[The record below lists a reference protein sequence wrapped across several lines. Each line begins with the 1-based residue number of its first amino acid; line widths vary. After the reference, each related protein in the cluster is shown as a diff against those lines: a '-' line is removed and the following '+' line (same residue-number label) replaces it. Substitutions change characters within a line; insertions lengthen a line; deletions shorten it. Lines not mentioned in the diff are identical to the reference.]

1 MVRQNRFEATLI
13 PLGVTSY
20 DLTSQFERLAWNE
33 TTHPSQLLIWTSSI
47 KMNLHA
53 FKEQVVN
60 ALHWNTWQMHYHTHY
75 TKKHALQVHWPASHM
90 HDGAL
95 TCIIYTVHDNALQ
108 TQSHAM
114 PCINMHC
121 KALQLHEHELQW
133 CRYIANAL
141 PVQHELQKHWYAFH
155 CIHKH
160 SHAVQVHKHPGVETA
175 LGRSDFIW
183 GFGCKKTGIFKV
195 HFQIPCLPGCAF
207 ETRIFSL
214 LRGASQIQKQATVQQ
229 TLASISMQ

>member
-1 MVRQNRFEATLI
+1 MIWHLSLSGWREMKQLI
-13 PLGVTSY
+13 PVNFGFGPAALKWTYMHLRS
-20 DLTSQFERLAWNE
+20 RLW
-33 TTHPSQLLIWTSSI
+33 
-47 KMNLHA
+47 
-53 FKEQVVN
+53 
-60 ALHWNTWQMHYHTHY
+60 MHYIEIHDKCIIIHIIY

-95 TCIIYTVHDNALQ
+95 TCIIYTVHDNTLQ

-175 LGRSDFIW
+175 LRRSDFIW
-183 GFGCKKTGIFKV
+183 RFGCKKNSIFKV
-195 HFQIPCLPGCAF
+195 LFEMPCLPGCAF
-207 ETRIFSL
+207 EIL
-214 LRGASQIQKQATVQQ
+214 
-229 TLASISMQ
+229 